1 MPFTSLDFALF
12 FGIVLVLNWRLRN
25 NTRLYP
31 PALLVFNLVF
41 YALGAPKFLP
51 LLFVVAF
58 LNWNAT
64 KLLDPDRT
72 PFARRAIIIIN
83 VSLNLSILAFFK
95 YFDFILVTLEDLG
108 LSLYGGLF
116 SLPEIV
122 YPVGLSFFTFQGLS
136 LAIDKYRDPELR
148 TPSFL
153 EAFTFVSFFPTVL
166 SGPIQR
172 FESFLPQLRRA
183 RTEPRDYS
191 LAITLIITGLFKKV
205 ALSSYLSEHVVRGV
219 FQMPDQYSFLGVLG
233 AVYGY
238 SAQIYLD
245 FSGYSDLAQGVGL
258 LLGFNVGVNFDS
270 PYLSTNI
277 RDFWRRWHISLSSWL
292 RDYLYFSLGG
302 SRKGSTAL
310 NLIITQTLGGLWHG
324 AHLRYILWGLGHGF
338 LLAVTHLYLGARKRG
353 EKAMDALNFKSWQ
366 RPERRHVRL
375 KKFLAFFF
383 TFNAVSLLWILFRAD
398 TTGRAIEVF
407 RGLLDFTR
415 EGEGSPVLAWII
427 VLTTFFG
434 QWAGR
439 EIKDLMT
446 AFQARMSLP
455 ALSLWSA
462 FWVII
467 ILRLGPDGVLPFIYF
482 QY

>member
-1 MPFTSLDFALF
+1 MQFTTLDFALF
-12 FGIVLVLNWRLRN
+12 FGIVLVLNWRLRSSA
-25 NTRLYP
+25 RLYP

-51 LLFVVAF
+51 LLFVAAF
-58 LNWNAT
+58 LNWNAAA
-64 KLLDPDRT
+64 LMGPERSRA
-72 PFARRAIIIIN
+72 FRRFVIIADAA
-83 VSLNLSILAFFK
+83 LNLSILAFFK
-95 YFDFILVTLEDLG
+95 YFDFLLASLEDLG
-108 LSLYGGLF
+108 VALHGGLF
-116 SLPEIV
+116 RLPEIV

-136 LAIDKYRDPELR
+136 LAIDKYRDPGLPV
-148 TPSFL
+148 PSFL
-153 EAFTFVSFFPTVL
+153 ESFIFVSFFPTVL

-172 FESFLPQLRRA
+172 IENFLPQLKKA
-183 RTEPRDYS
+183 RTEANDYS
-191 LAITLIITGLFKKV
+191 LAVTLIITGLFKKV

-219 FQMPDQYSFLGVLG
+219 FDMPGQYSFLGVLG

-245 FSGYSDLAQGVGL
+245 FSGYSDMAQGVGL
-258 LLGFNVGVNFDS
+258 LIGFNVGANFNS
-270 PYLSTNI
+270 PYLSTNV

-302 SRKGSTAL
+302 SRKGSTTL

-324 AHLRYILWGLGHGF
+324 AHLRYIIWGLAHGI
-338 LLAVTHLYLGARKRG
+338 LLAGTHIWMAARRRG
-353 EKAMDALNFKSWQ
+353 EKALDALNFKSWQ
-366 RPERRHVRL
+366 RPAKRFVL
-375 KKFLAFFF
+375 AKKTAAFLL
-383 TFNAVSLLWILFRAD
+383 TFHAVTLLWILFRAED
-398 TTGRAIEVF
+398 TQRAWEVF

-415 EGEGSPVLAWII
+415 QGEGAPVLAWTI
-427 VLTTFFG
+427 VLLTLFG
-434 QWAGR
+434 QWAGK

-446 AFQARMSLP
+446 MFQSRMSLP